1 MWKGLGS
8 LKTGLNDI
16 TSKTISSVAKA
27 GNRAKEL
34 INQIDHDEFFDQ
46 ELNDNDSNILKNPLD
61 NPLVKLDGSKAK
73 KKDGTSKSE
82 KEDGGSS
89 KGNSLNQL
97 PTGEDLQDIPP
108 VNLNNA
114 LPKIYSTKK
123 QKAQDGSSSPRTN
136 SKKKNNKTGVS
147 QDLNQQADG
156 GEAVKK
162 SKVEDDVIPAQ
173 TENTRNEQAQ
183 ASEKE
188 KKGKKGKAPSNIRE
202 LEELRNEL
210 NERDEALERFAIDND
225 QLLKERNE
233 VKALA
238 NSYQD
243 KISNLDKHLS
253 EVLGKKHQT

>member
-123 QKAQDGSSSPRTN
+123 TKSSRWIIKPSH
-136 SKKKNNKTGVS
+136 K
-147 QDLNQQADG
+147 L
-156 GEAVKK
+156 
-162 SKVEDDVIPAQ
+162 
-173 TENTRNEQAQ
+173 
-183 ASEKE
+183 EKE
-188 KKGKKGKAPSNIRE
+188 K
-202 LEELRNEL
+202 
-210 NERDEALERFAIDND
+210 
-225 QLLKERNE
+225 Q
-233 VKALA
+233 
-238 NSYQD
+238 
-243 KISNLDKHLS
+243 
-253 EVLGKKHQT
+253 